1 MRSTNDACGS
11 TKPLAPPVFLRLV
24 KSPMDLTAPS
34 TPRVPFKLVLASIAG
49 VWLAYF
55 ALATLRGWLVGLELF
70 DALLLR
76 RILVTLGSM
85 AVTFALWPLVR
96 LLDPRP
102 FWVKVGAVLLMALP
116 ASVLLAAINQM
127 VFADIENRVVATI
140 GEREGLRIRSDE
152 SGNLLV
158 DPLDREA
165 EVVASS
171 APPPPAAQ
179 PTATGEARPAIT
191 IDAETRADNRL
202 RQLVDVALGRY
213 YLLLAW
219 AALYFS
225 LANAEQARAAERRE
239 GEYRRAA
246 KASELRSLRYQVNPH
261 FLFNTLNSLSALVMT
276 GKSQAAEQMIQTLST
291 FYRRSL
297 AGDPTGDVA
306 LDQEIALQRLYLEI
320 EAVRFPERLRTRF
333 DIPAEL
339 ADARMP
345 GMILQPLIENSVK
358 YAVSATTRPVT
369 LTVAAREEYGCLVI
383 EVADD
388 GPVAKDA
395 QPGFGIG
402 LANVRDRLAARY
414 GDAGQISSGP
424 VVGGGWRSQIRLPLE
439 RHD

>member
-1 MRSTNDACGS
+1 
-11 TKPLAPPVFLRLV
+11 
-24 KSPMDLTAPS
+24 MDRTAPS
-34 TPRVPFKLVLASIAG
+34 TPRVPLRLVLASIAG

-55 ALATLRGWLVGLELF
+55 ALTTLRGWLVGLELF

-76 RILVTLGSM
+76 RSLVTLASM
-85 AVTFALWPLVR
+85 AVTLALWPLVR

-102 FWVKVGAVLLMALP
+102 FWIKVGAVLLMALP
-116 ASVLLAAINQM
+116 ASGLLAAINQWA
-127 VFADIENRVVATI
+127 FADIENKVVATI

-165 EVVASS
+165 EAAASPVPAQDTPAQA
-171 APPPPAAQ
+171 AP
-179 PTATGEARPAIT
+179 EARPAIT

-276 GKSQAAEQMIQTLST
+276 GKTQAAEQMIQTLST

-297 AGDPTGDVA
+297 AGGPTGAVA
-306 LDQEIALQRLYLEI
+306 LDQEIALQRLCLEI

-333 DIPAEL
+333 DIPAAL

-345 GMILQPLIENSVK
+345 GMILQPLVENSVK
-358 YAVSATTRPVT
+358 YAVSATTRPVL

-383 EVADD
+383 DVADD
-388 GPVAKDA
+388 GPVSKDA
-395 QPGFGIG
+395 KPGFGIG

-414 GDAGQISSGP
+414 GDAAQITSGP
-424 VVGGGWRSQIRLPLE
+424 VAGGGWRSEIRLPLE

>member
-1 MRSTNDACGS
+1 MN
-11 TKPLAPPVFLRLV
+11 
-24 KSPMDLTAPS
+24 LTAPS

-55 ALATLRGWLVGLELF
+55 ALTTLRGWLVGLELF
-70 DALLLR
+70 DDLLLR
-76 RILVTLGSM
+76 RSLVTLGSM
-85 AVTFALWPLVR
+85 AVTLALWPMLR

-102 FWVKVGAVLLMALP
+102 FWIKVMAVLLVALP
-116 ASVLLAAINQM
+116 ASVLLAAINQWA
-127 VFADIENRVVATI
+127 FADIENRVVATI

-165 EVVASS
+165 EAAASA
-171 APPPPAAQ
+171 APLPTAA
-179 PTATGEARPAIT
+179 PVATGEAKPAIT
-191 IDAETRADNRL
+191 INAETRADNRL

-225 LANAEQARAAERRE
+225 LVNAEQARAAERRE

-276 GKSQAAEQMIQTLST
+276 GKTQAAEQMIQTLST

-333 DIPAEL
+333 DIPAAL

-383 EVADD
+383 EVVDD

-395 QPGFGIG
+395 KPGFGIG

-414 GDAGQISSGP
+414 GDAAQISSGP
-424 VVGGGWRSQIRLPLE
+424 VAGGGWRSLIRLPLE
-439 RHD
+439 HHD